1 LEAAGHHTLLH
12 HRSATAGRIVECGL
26 ELFRAFGLHADVVQA
41 RSMVAQKLTI
51 DILPM
56 DRCDQLELHVTEV
69 AQRDTRNEV
78 GGRTAI
84 GASIRSEVHIG
95 YPHPLPDT

>member
-1 LEAAGHHTLLH
+1 MAG
-12 HRSATAGRIVECGL
+12 GVVECGL

-51 DILPM
+51 DVLPV
-56 DRCDQLELHVTEV
+56 DRCNQLELHVTEV
-69 AQRDTRNEV
+69 AQRNARDEV
-78 GGRTAI
+78 GRRAAI
-84 GASIRSEVHIG
+84 GAGIGSEVHVG